1 MPNCTVR
8 YNVRLVPKIP
18 DAQAMNAIGVFTEER
33 APDDLGEPG
42 PLLSRR
48 LHHFSGPAGNSI
60 KELITRGNA
69 WQMNVLERLDP
80 LEWDG
85 S

>member
-18 DAQAMNAIGVFTEER
+18 DAEAMNAIGIFSEER
-33 APDDLGEPG
+33 APDELGEPG
-42 PLLSRR
+42 PLISRR
-48 LHHFSGPAGNSI
+48 LHHFSGPTSSAL
-60 KELITRGNA
+60 KELVSRGNA
-69 WQMNVLERLDP
+69 WRMVVQERLDP
-80 LEWDG
+80 LEWD